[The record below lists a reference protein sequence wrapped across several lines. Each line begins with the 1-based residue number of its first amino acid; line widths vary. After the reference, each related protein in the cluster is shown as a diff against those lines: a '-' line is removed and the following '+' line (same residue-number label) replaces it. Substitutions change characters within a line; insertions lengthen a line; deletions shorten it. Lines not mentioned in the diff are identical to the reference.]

1 MPSSTP
7 KMITLRVIMI
17 IVLLITVL
25 PARILI
31 ALTLEMLILL
41 LNARL
46 LMLVLTS
53 VSTPSVPLV
62 EMLSTNVPYM
72 LLEPF
77 KTAILTVSWALLK
90 NTAVSSPLKTQ
101 D

>member
-25 PARILI
+25 PVRILI

-77 KTAILTVSWALLK
+77 KTAILTVS
-90 NTAVSSPLKTQ
+90 
-101 D
+101 

>member
-1 MPSSTP
+1 MLSSTP

-62 EMLSTNVPYM
+62 EMLSTNVPFM
-72 LLEPF
+72 LLELF
-77 KTAILTVSWALLK
+77 KTAILTVS
-90 NTAVSSPLKTQ
+90 
-101 D
+101 

>member
-1 MPSSTP
+1 
-7 KMITLRVIMI
+7 MITLRVIMI
-17 IVLLITVL
+17 IALLITVL

-62 EMLSTNVPYM
+62 EMLSTNVPFM
-72 LLEPF
+72 LLELF
-77 KTAILTVSWALLK
+77 KTAILTVS
-90 NTAVSSPLKTQ
+90 
-101 D
+101 

>member
-1 MPSSTP
+1 
-7 KMITLRVIMI
+7 MITLRVIMI
-17 IVLLITVL
+17 IALLITVL
-25 PARILI
+25 PTRILI

-62 EMLSTNVPYM
+62 EMLSTNVPFM
-72 LLEPF
+72 LLELF
-77 KTAILTVSWALLK
+77 KTAILTVS
-90 NTAVSSPLKTQ
+90 
-101 D
+101 

>member
-1 MPSSTP
+1 
-7 KMITLRVIMI
+7 MITLRVIMI

-62 EMLSTNVPYM
+62 EMLSTNVLSM

-77 KTAILTVSWALLK
+77 KTAILTVS
-90 NTAVSSPLKTQ
+90 
-101 D
+101 

>member
-31 ALTLEMLILL
+31 ASTLEMLILL

-62 EMLSTNVPYM
+62 EMLSTNVPFM
-72 LLEPF
+72 LLELF
-77 KTAILTVSWALLK
+77 KTAILTVS
-90 NTAVSSPLKTQ
+90 
-101 D
+101 

>member
-1 MPSSTP
+1 
-7 KMITLRVIMI
+7 MITLRVIMI

-62 EMLSTNVPYM
+62 EMLSTNVPFM
-72 LLEPF
+72 LLELF
-77 KTAILTVSWALLK
+77 KTAILTVS
-90 NTAVSSPLKTQ
+90 
-101 D
+101 

>member
-62 EMLSTNVPYM
+62 EMLSTNVPFM
-72 LLEPF
+72 LLELF
-77 KTAILTVSWALLK
+77 KTAILTVS
-90 NTAVSSPLKTQ
+90 
-101 D
+101 

>member
-1 MPSSTP
+1 
-7 KMITLRVIMI
+7 MITLRVIMI
-17 IVLLITVL
+17 IALLITVL

-62 EMLSTNVPYM
+62 EMLSTNVPFM
-72 LLEPF
+72 LLELF
-77 KTAILTVSWALLK
+77 KTAISMVS
-90 NTAVSSPLKTQ
+90 
-101 D
+101 